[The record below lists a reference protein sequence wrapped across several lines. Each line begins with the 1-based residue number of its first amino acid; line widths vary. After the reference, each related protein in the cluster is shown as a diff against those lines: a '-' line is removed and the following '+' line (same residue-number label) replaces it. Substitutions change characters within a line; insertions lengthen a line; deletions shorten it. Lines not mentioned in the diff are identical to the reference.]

1 MFIFRLQLESMLVNV
16 LGIFLIDF
24 LRMVSRIFY
33 LETKLVTRRQDRDK
47 YYFPSHLL
55 DLFDRLELDEQHN
68 GVDSVVMKP
77 LNRANMNV

>member
-1 MFIFRLQLESMLVNV
+1 MFIFRLQLESVLVNV

-24 LRMVSRIFY
+24 LRMVSRIFH
-33 LETKLVTRRQDRDK
+33 LETKLVKRQDRDK